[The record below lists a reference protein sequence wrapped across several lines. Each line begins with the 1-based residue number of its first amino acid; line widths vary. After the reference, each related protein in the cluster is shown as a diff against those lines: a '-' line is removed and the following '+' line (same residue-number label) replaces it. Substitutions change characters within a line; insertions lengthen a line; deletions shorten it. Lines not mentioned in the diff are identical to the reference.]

1 VRDPYDSRHQARLR
15 DSPGDLTTIDWLIEL
30 LSGRRKP
37 ATEPALPTE
46 PVAPATNDA
55 ATLLAFHEA
64 YAEWSYTM
72 MYETASSTTASAR
85 YSDAKEAFSEAIRL
99 AMELGRGED
108 AARLEKR
115 REHVQSVYRSQF

>member
-1 VRDPYDSRHQARLR
+1 VWHEDGRLDHAGLR
-15 DSPGDLTTIDWLIEL
+15 DSPGDLTTIDWLIRL
-30 LSGRRKP
+30 ISGRREAPK
-37 ATEPALPTE
+37 ESALPPE
-46 PVAPATNDA
+46 PVLPSSNDPAA
-55 ATLLAFHEA
+55 LLAFHEA

-99 AMELGRGED
+99 ANELGRHED

-115 REHVQSVYRSQF
+115 REHVQDVYRSQF